1 MESQWYWYLI
11 GGILLLLLFLLLFPR
26 KKKNPNEVKLDA
38 NAYRTAIAE
47 LQKLRKDGQAEK
59 DVKAFYVR
67 LVDVFRT
74 YLNKGK
80 GLQSFSKT
88 TDDLSLQV
96 LDLNLRSDTY
106 NELVQTLRLSDAVKY
121 AKFAPDSKENDH
133 SLEIIQKTIDA
144 IERR

>member
-1 MESQWYWYLI
+1 MS
-11 GGILLLLLFLLLFPR
+11 
-26 KKKNPNEVKLDA
+26 
-38 NAYRTAIAE
+38 E
-47 LQKLRKDGQAEK
+47 LQKLKREDLAEK
-59 DVKAFYVR
+59 DIKAFYVQ

-88 TDDLSLQV
+88 TDDLSMQV
-96 LDLNLRSDTY
+96 LDLNLRADTY

-121 AKFAPDSKENDH
+121 AKFAPGAKENDH
-133 SLEIIQKTIDA
+133 SLEIIQETINA